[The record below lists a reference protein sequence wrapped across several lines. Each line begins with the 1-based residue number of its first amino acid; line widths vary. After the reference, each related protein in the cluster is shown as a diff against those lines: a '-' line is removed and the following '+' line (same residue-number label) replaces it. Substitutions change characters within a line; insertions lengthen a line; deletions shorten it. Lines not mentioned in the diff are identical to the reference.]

1 MILECP
7 ECHTRYLVPDT
18 AIGAD
23 GRTVRCA
30 TCKHSW
36 FQTPAGFSA
45 PIDAPVEPEPIPSAP
60 ATSGEVEDRA
70 GSRADARP
78 ASVIPP
84 APQVAAFAGAE
95 PAAADYDAFAHRA
108 PFRARRNPARLWT
121 IAAIAAAVF
130 MVVAAGAILWSGAPG
145 LLQRIGI
152 PVGSGENPLKLVN
165 NPIERRELA
174 NGSELFA
181 ISGRVINPSGSRQR
195 VPDIRADLKDASNR
209 TVFSWTI
216 TPEQRTLGP
225 GGTIDFNSAK
235 LDVPAN
241 SKQLELSF
249 AGENAS

>member
-36 FQTPAGFSA
+36 FQTPAGFVPPVAQDVTA
-45 PIDAPVEPEPIPSAP
+45 PAPVLEAEPRPAEAAVAPPIPI
-60 ATSGEVEDRA
+60 
-70 GSRADARP
+70 
-78 ASVIPP
+78 IPP
-84 APQVAAFAGAE
+84 APQVAAFDAASPDAAG
-95 PAAADYDAFAHRA
+95 YDAFAERA

-121 IAAIAAAVF
+121 IAAITAAVLMVAAAC
-130 MVVAAGAILWSGAPG
+130 AILWSGAPG
-145 LLQRIGI
+145 VLQRIGI
-152 PVGSGENPLKLVN
+152 PVGSSENPLKLVN

-181 ISGRVINPSGSRQR
+181 ISGRVLNPSGARQR

-249 AGENAS
+249 AGENDS

>member
-36 FQTPAGFSA
+36 FQPPAGA
-45 PIDAPVEPEPIPSAP
+45 TIPEAPVAPPEPAPSPSPP
-60 ATSGEVEDRA
+60 AGQGHVEA
-70 GSRADARP
+70 VP
-78 ASVIPP
+78 AAPP
-84 APQVAAFAGAE
+84 APAIPPIVMFGAAAE
-95 PAAADYDAFAHRA
+95 PVSTGYDAVAHGA

-121 IAAIAAAVF
+121 ITAVVAAVL

-145 LLQRIGI
+145 LLQRVGI
-152 PVGSGENPLKLVN
+152 PVGSAESPLKLVN

-181 ISGRVINPSGSRQR
+181 ISGRVLNPSSVRQR
-195 VPDIRADLKDASNR
+195 VPDILAELKDASNR

-249 AGENAS
+249 AGENDR